1 MLIKWRKTILQ
12 QINIIITPNINK
24 PMYNYKIVNKIGK
37 MENNNINN
45 SIITTIMNENG
56 IKVSFNI

>member
-1 MLIKWRKTILQ
+1 
-12 QINIIITPNINK
+12 
-24 PMYNYKIVNKIGK
+24 MYNYKIVNKIGK

-56 IKVSFNI
+56 IKVSSIYNQNIQVGANGEKNSRIKRL

>member
-1 MLIKWRKTILQ
+1 
-12 QINIIITPNINK
+12 
-24 PMYNYKIVNKIGK
+24 MYNYKIVNKIGK

-56 IKVSFNI
+56 IKVSSIYNQNIYIQVSTTVYHLHKYHHF